1 MECLF
6 KYLDSLPGDFGI
18 SLSHN
23 KAGVYLYRYLQVG
36 GGRHVGVAGITSSLA
51 CISGCKTKRFF
62 EKKCFVVLTE
72 HVFCVLAKTRFE
84 TLGWAQIIVS
94 IICHF
99 CNCLSLDISCALEHT
114 Q

>member
-36 GGRHVGVAGITSSLA
+36 GGRHVGG
-51 CISGCKTKRFF
+51 GWHNQFTKPRDLLVFQAVKRNGF
-62 EKKCFVVLTE
+62 LKKNVLW
-72 HVFCVLAKTRFE
+72 F
-84 TLGWAQIIVS
+84 
-94 IICHF
+94 
-99 CNCLSLDISCALEHT
+99 
-114 Q
+114 